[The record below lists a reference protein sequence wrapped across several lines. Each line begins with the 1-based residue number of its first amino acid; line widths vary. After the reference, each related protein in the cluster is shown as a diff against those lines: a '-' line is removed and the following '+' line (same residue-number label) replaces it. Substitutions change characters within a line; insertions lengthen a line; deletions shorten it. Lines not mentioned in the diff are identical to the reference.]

1 MVTVLIAGG
10 GTGGHVFP
18 MIAVGDAVRAA
29 APDARVV
36 YVGTARGIE
45 VRVMGERG
53 DSLELLNVLPL
64 RGGGLS
70 GFVRGAARAGRVLPE
85 ARRLVERLDARVV
98 LSLGGYAG
106 GPVSLAARSLG
117 VPVAILEPNSVL
129 GLSNRLLSP
138 LVDRAYVAFPEA
150 TRALRPSSVRLF
162 GVPLRR
168 AFARAPYAPREG
180 KLSLLVL
187 GGSQGALALNDIVP
201 RAIAQIA
208 QGRERAVDLDVVHQ
222 TGRDREAAVRS
233 LYAELGL
240 AERARVV
247 PFIDD
252 VAEALAAAD
261 VVIARAGASTLAELC
276 AVGRPSILIPYPF
289 AADDHQLK
297 NAQSV
302 ERASAAVAI
311 AQADATEARLAGEIA
326 RLAAAPALRARMAD
340 AAAALATPD
349 AAARVAAD
357 LLELARAPRHRAL
370 RFPIGGR
377 AARAD
382 EAPRRAAVRGA
393 APPGAALGQEEAG

>member
-1 MVTVLIAGG
+1 MTTVLIAGG

-29 APDARVV
+29 APEARVV

-53 DSLELLNVLPL
+53 DDLELLHVLPL

-150 TRALRPSSVRLF
+150 ARALRPSTVRLF

-180 KLSLLVL
+180 RLSLLVL

-201 RAIAQIA
+201 RAIAH
-208 QGRERAVDLDVVHQ
+208 GRGRGLDLEVVHQ

-240 AERARVV
+240 SEHARVV

-289 AADDHQLK
+289 AADDHQMK
-297 NAQSV
+297 NAQSL

-311 AQADATEARLAGEIA
+311 AQADATEARIAGELA
-326 RLAAAPALRARMAD
+326 RLAAAPALRARMAE
-340 AAAALATPD
+340 AAAAFGTPD

-370 RFPIGGR
+370 RFPIGG
-377 AARAD
+377 ARAKRASE
-382 EAPRRAAVRGA
+382 EAPRRAAMRGA
-393 APPGAALGQEEAG
+393 APPGAALGWEEAG

>member
-53 DSLELLNVLPL
+53 DSLELLHVLPL

-150 TRALRPSSVRLF
+150 TGALRPSSVRLF

-168 AFARAPYAPREG
+168 AFARAPYAPRKG

-208 QGRERAVDLDVVHQ
+208 QGRERGIDLDVVHQ

-297 NAQSV
+297 NAQSL
-302 ERASAAVAI
+302 ERTSAAVAI

-326 RLAAAPALRARMAD
+326 RLAADPALRARMAD
-340 AAAALATPD
+340 AAAALAKPD

-370 RFPIGGR
+370 RFPLGGR
-377 AARAD
+377 AARAE
-382 EAPRRAAVRGA
+382 EAPRRAAMRGA

>member
-53 DSLELLNVLPL
+53 DSLELLHVLPL

-138 LVDRAYVAFPEA
+138 LVDRAYVAFPET

-180 KLSLLVL
+180 RLSLLVL
-187 GGSQGALALNDIVP
+187 GGSQGALALNDVVP

-208 QGRERAVDLDVVHQ
+208 QGRERGVDVDVVHQ

-297 NAQSV
+297 NALSL

-370 RFPIGGR
+370 RFPIGGG

-382 EAPRRAAVRGA
+382 EAPRRAAMRGA